1 MTLAQCLDVALGSVS
16 IAAMVL
22 GWRCGAL
29 GSLIVFVGVVLG
41 VIAATTFVPHLVGDF
56 GNERV
61 LLTTT
66 LLVTAVFV
74 LVGEV
79 AGAVL
84 GEDFRNTLH
93 SDLLRTIDSTV
104 GLMVQLAAVLMA
116 AMMKSMSPQI
126 VSAAQASRALT
137 QINEWAPGPVRV
149 LSCKLAAVLWSPPMK
164 RRTLRFGVVP
174 LFTSSQRDDLAVRP

>member
-1 MTLAQCLDVALGSVS
+1 MTLAQCLDVALGSMS
-16 IAAMVL
+16 IAAIVL

-84 GEDFRNTLH
+84 GEDFRHTLH

-116 AMMKSMSPQI
+116 ATLLTAPMMKSMSPQI

-164 RRTLRFGVVP
+164 KAD
-174 LFTSSQRDDLAVRP
+174 S